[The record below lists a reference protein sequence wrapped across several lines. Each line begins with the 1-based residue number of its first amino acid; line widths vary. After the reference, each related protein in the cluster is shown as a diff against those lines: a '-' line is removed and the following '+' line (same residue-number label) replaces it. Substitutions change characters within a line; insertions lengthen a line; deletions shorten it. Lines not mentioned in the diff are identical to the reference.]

1 MGRVKM
7 QKPALWIGSSRDD
20 LRAFPD
26 EVRRVMGLA
35 INDAQNGEEHPRAK
49 ALKGFGGRSVLEVV
63 DNEDGDTYRA
73 VYTVRFAGVVYVLHA
88 FQKKSKKGIETPKR
102 DIEVIKGKA
111 QVGRSALPRE
121 LWKRSEDMS
130 NDKKV
135 TAGSGNVFADLGFA
149 NPEEELLKAK
159 LIREIRSIIK
169 RRKLTQAKA
178 AILLGLK
185 QPDVSSIITGR
196 VGKFSLDRLVR
207 CLDRLDYKVDVVV
220 RHKPRRASRAIAA

>member
-1 MGRVKM
+1 MKM
-7 QKPALWIGSSRDD
+7 QKPALWIGSSKDD

-63 DNEDGDTYRA
+63 DDEDGDTYRA
-73 VYTVRFAGVVYVLHA
+73 VYTVRFASVVYVLHA
-88 FQKKSKKGIETPKR
+88 FQKKSRKGIETPKR
-102 DIEVIKGKA
+102 DIELIRARLKLA
-111 QVGRSALPRE
+111 EAHYRE
-121 LWKRSEDMS
+121 KLRKRSEGLS
-130 NDKKV
+130 NDRKV
-135 TAGSGNVFADLGFA
+135 AASSGNVFADLGFA

-159 LIREIRSIIK
+159 LIREIRAIIK
-169 RRKLTQAKA
+169 RRKLTQARA

-207 CLDRLDYKVDVVV
+207 CLDRLDYKVDIVV